1 MDTDTLREA
10 AIDRLLANGEA
21 EDRACAIDI
30 INERGWFPKMRH
42 TYNRPTEEQ
51 LLQERAILFVYR
63 RGGIAALAEWAVATA
78 HHVNKEEIYD
88 LQRQVEELKDQLA
101 GRNIPVEWDEP
112 YPLPREEQG

>member
-1 MDTDTLREA
+1 MGH
-10 AIDRLLANGEA
+10 I
-21 EDRACAIDI
+21 
-30 INERGWFPKMRH
+30 
-42 TYNRPTEEQ
+42 YNRPTEER
-51 LLQERAILFVYR
+51 LLQEQAILFVYR
-63 RGGIAALAEWAVATA
+63 RGGIEALAEWAVATA